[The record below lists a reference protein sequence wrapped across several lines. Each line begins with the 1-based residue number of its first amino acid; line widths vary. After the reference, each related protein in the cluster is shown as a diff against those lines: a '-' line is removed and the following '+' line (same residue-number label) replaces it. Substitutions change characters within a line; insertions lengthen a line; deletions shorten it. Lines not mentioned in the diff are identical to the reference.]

1 MEMRENHDRLL
12 GEYANRSVK
21 ILAYA
26 IDISICA
33 CLCKLIKVIYKWIYT
48 KYMQNTYIF
57 IYLME
62 TVSKGFAQFF
72 SYLENL

>member
-21 ILAYA
+21 ILANA

-33 CLCKLIKVIYKWIYT
+33 YLCKLIKVIYKWIYT
-48 KYMQNTYIF
+48 KYMRNTYIF
-57 IYLME
+57 IYFME

>member
-1 MEMRENHDRLL
+1 MEMTENHCRLL

-33 CLCKLIKVIYKWIYT
+33 CLHKLIKVIYKWIYT
-48 KYMQNTYIF
+48 KYM
-57 IYLME
+57 
-62 TVSKGFAQFF
+62 
-72 SYLENL
+72 